1 MRFNRLIEE
10 AFRSAGFILLEGT
23 DRELRAEKG
32 ILGVPPALLRRLA
45 EEGFRRLAFYMRRSH
60 LELLAGVRADPG
72 ASAND
77 RLVAGTLLENAAAAA
92 RGEFALCQDTGTAA
106 VYGWK
111 DEGVRTGA
119 DDGAEL
125 SLGIA
130 AAYRN
135 NFLRAS
141 QTAPASFFDEA
152 GTGNNLPAQ
161 IRLEA
166 SGPGNDPAY
175 RFLLIAKGAGSSNKT
190 AYFSMTKALLEEK
203 AFERFL
209 EERIRALG
217 TAACPPYRLAVVV
230 GGSSPEHNLEVLK
243 LATAEL
249 LDAAP
254 RIGAAPPGAVPEGG
268 VLFRDPYWESRVM
281 DMSRRTGLGAQFGG
295 TSLALDARVIRLSRH
310 AGSCPVS
317 IGVSCSA
324 HRNLLAFIDARGLH
338 LEKLEENPAAFLQS
352 RGAAP
357 FGPPAGDA
365 APERVN
371 LDRPMEE
378 IRRNLSRFAPG
389 DRLLLSGKLL
399 TARDAA
405 HLNWRR
411 LLAEG
416 KPLPSYLFKHPVYYA
431 GPSAAPPG
439 RVTGSLG
446 PTTARRMDP
455 YGGEL
460 MSRGAS
466 LVTLAKGDR
475 SSAWIAACKKYG
487 GCYLGVVGGAA
498 ALQAERNITA
508 SEIIDYPELGME
520 AVRLIEVRDLPAFV
534 VTGVSG
540 EDLYRRDAPDSGGG
554 S

>member
-1 MRFNRLIEE
+1 MLINHLVEE
-10 AFRSAGFILLEGT
+10 AFGSAEFVPLEGT
-23 DRELRAEKG
+23 GRELRAEDG
-32 ILGVPPALLRRLA
+32 SLVIAPGLLRRLA
-45 EEGFRRLAFYMRRSH
+45 GEGFRRLSFYLRRSH
-60 LELLAGVRADPG
+60 LALLAGVCADPG

-77 RLVAGTLLENAAAAA
+77 KLVVRTLLENAVTAA
-92 RGEFALCQDTGTAA
+92 RGEFALCQDTGTAV

-111 DEGVRTGA
+111 DEGVRTGGG
-119 DDGAEL
+119 DGAEL
-125 SLGIA
+125 SSGIA
-130 AAYRN
+130 AAYGN

-141 QTAPASFFDEA
+141 QRVPLSFFDEA
-152 GTGNNLPAQ
+152 DSGNNLPAQ

-166 SGPGNDPAY
+166 SDSRGDPAY
-175 RFLLIAKGAGSSNKT
+175 RFLFIAKGAGSSNKT
-190 AYFSMTKALLEEK
+190 AYFSMTKALLEAE

-243 LATAEL
+243 LATTEI

-254 RIGAAPPGAVPEGG
+254 RTGAVLSGAAGAAPDGG
-268 VLFRDPYWESRVM
+268 VLFRDPYWESRVL
-281 DMSRRTGLGAQFGG
+281 DISRRTGLGAQFGG
-295 TSLALDARVIRLSRH
+295 TALALDARVIRLGRH

-324 HRNLLAFIDARGLH
+324 HRNLLAFIDARGLY
-338 LEKLEENPAAFLQS
+338 LEKLEEDPAAFLRS
-352 RGAAP
+352 RGVDLSSGPDPSAGTAP
-357 FGPPAGDA
+357 
-365 APERVN
+365 APLS

-378 IRRNLSRFAPG
+378 IRRDLSRFSPG

-416 KPLPSYLFKHPVYYA
+416 RPLPPYLFKYPVYYA

-439 RVTGSLG
+439 RIMGSLG
-446 PTTARRMDP
+446 PTTAQRMDP
-455 YGGEL
+455 YGEEL

-466 LVTLAKGDR
+466 LVTLAKGNR
-475 SSAWIAACKKYG
+475 SPAWTAACKKYG

-498 ALQAERNITA
+498 ALQAERNVAA
-508 SEIIDYPELGME
+508 SEIVDYPELGME
-520 AVRLIEVRDLPAFV
+520 AVRLVEVRDLPAFI
-534 VTGVSG
+534 VTG
-540 EDLYRRDAPDSGGG
+540 GGG
-554 S
+554 GDPYR